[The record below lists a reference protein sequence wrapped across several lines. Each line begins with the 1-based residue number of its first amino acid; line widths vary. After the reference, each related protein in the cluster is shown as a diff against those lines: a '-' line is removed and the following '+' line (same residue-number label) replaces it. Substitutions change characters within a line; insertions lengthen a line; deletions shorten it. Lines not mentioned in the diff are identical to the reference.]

1 MENLQVSTIF
11 FKEVALKI
19 SINRSVV
26 IKEEKVALKCHQKKL
41 DNLLKEKNKLNDI
54 NDNPNTIVTNLSSHV
69 LLNAEYWI
77 KIWTCHSCK

>member
-1 MENLQVSTIF
+1 MKKDFITSMENLEVSTIF

-54 NDNPNTIVTNLSSHV
+54 
-69 LLNAEYWI
+69 
-77 KIWTCHSCK
+77 

>member
-1 MENLQVSTIF
+1 MENLEVSTIF

-41 DNLLKEKNKLNDI
+41 DNLLKEKTKLNDI
-54 NDNPNTIVTNLSSHV
+54 
-69 LLNAEYWI
+69 
-77 KIWTCHSCK
+77 